1 LARPLGGPQTGLQS
15 IRFSRLR
22 SLLKTGG
29 SLASGPSERAR
40 DRGIVIV
47 QIDMILCGAWEVK
60 LSTKRTGIICGT
72 LADAKD
78 EARRS
83 IGRRPYE
90 VIIRDAYH
98 RVLEHERLGVSCK

>member
-1 LARPLGGPQTGLQS
+1 M
-15 IRFSRLR
+15 R
-22 SLLKTGG
+22 SPP
-29 SLASGPSERAR
+29 AGPSNGAR

-47 QIDMILCGAWEVK
+47 LIDMIPRGAWEVK

-78 EARRS
+78 QARRS
-83 IGRRPYE
+83 IGRRPSE

-98 RVLEHERLGVSCK
+98 RVLEYERLGVSCKYH